1 MGARSAENFS
11 YINSVFLRKWQHAFY
26 YCKAAFLCKIAAPFL
41 KKILTDGRAQR
52 GKFFHISIRFLCDA
66 FYYCK
71 TALVINIAPPL
82 SLPPAI
88 LCVDKIGSRP
98 RGNLCVDKIGS
109 RPPEILCVDKIGSR
123 PPDRQHTFK
132 ASQ

>member
-1 MGARSAENFS
+1 MHFTIVKLLFCARSPP
-11 YINSVFLRKWQHAFY
+11 H
-26 YCKAAFLCKIAAPFL
+26 FL

-66 FYYCK
+66 FYYFK
-71 TALVINIAPPL
+71 TGLVINIAPP
-82 SLPPAI
+82 LPPAI

-109 RPPEILCVDKIGSR
+109 VPQDRAAGSAIPFSPGQFWR
-123 PPDRQHTFK
+123 AGRLSHYAPTTAH
-132 ASQ
+132 SHG